1 MAEPGD
7 LVFEALADGT
17 RRQILCLLAEHD
29 ECTASDIADA
39 ITNVGRTTVSSHLR
53 VLRMANF
60 VRERRDGRY
69 RYYSLVRKPADEMV
83 EFLRGLYQ
91 GSLADL
97 RISAERQSSADLS
110 EATDWAQSS

>member
-17 RRQILCLLAEHD
+17 RRQILSLLAERG
-29 ECTASDIADA
+29 ECTASEISDA
-39 ITNVGRTTVSSHLR
+39 ITSVGRTTVSSHLR

-60 VRERRDGRY
+60 VRERRDGRF
-69 RYYSLVRKPADEMV
+69 RYYSLIRQPADEMV
-83 EFLRGLYQ
+83 DFLRGLYQ

-97 RISAERQSSADLS
+97 RNTAERQSSVDLS